1 MARYYV
7 DIVHEAGCICDE
19 EGMDLL
25 NKDAMRQAA
34 SRVILDM
41 ARDEIDEE

>member
-1 MARYYV
+1 ME
-7 DIVHEAGCICDE
+7 IVESASEALHY
-19 EGMDLL
+19 LL